1 MELQRAF
8 SNATTVATASDEG
21 ASDGSRQLLRRRDDS
36 AEAGYDV
43 AAFLLLLF
51 LEPQM
56 TAQTQMTKRKMPRSL
71 AVREK
76 KNGRLASF
84 FGFSFVC
91 LAFLASLPSMTDISL
106 SSPEAELSSPD
117 SSSSPLRSSTHKDE
131 FAKRCERDAP
141 G

>member
-8 SNATTVATASDEG
+8 SNATSVATASDEG

-56 TAQTQMTKRKMPRSL
+56 TAQTQMTKRKMPRSP

-76 KNGRLASF
+76 NGRLPSF

-91 LAFLASLPSMTDISL
+91 LAFLASLPSMTDTSL